1 MTWARVSPG
10 RLEVCPRCEN
20 PGTKSWSCENPGTRF
35 AKDVADYIRQNKSL
49 RDLVIWDSSGGDE
62 GAAALAKALVAN
74 DTLTTFSLG
83 DVELSSDTLIIF
95 AKMLATNSA
104 LESVNLSQVR
114 PLEKDQ
120 VCWLMSQKW
129 YAGVFKRLD
138 IAWPEQLLPELAI
151 LIRREACCPS
161 LFVSVTSS
169 VDKRVL
175 GEFTDAL
182 ATDTTL
188 RRLSIESDKAVIDAL
203 EDRFDKDSTHSACR
217 RALLRRIWDDVTVSR
232 GQERHLVSILD
243 ALKKNSSVVQF
254 TTSAV
259 MVTPEMARSL
269 SELLAANDTLNV
281 VNVYNY
287 WEMSPQE
294 IQTILKG
301 LRTNHS
307 LI

>member
-161 LFVSVTSS
+161 LFRRNVRLMNKAAQYV
-169 VDKRVL
+169 VL
-175 GEFTDAL
+175 GAGVSDE
-182 ATDTTL
+182 
-188 RRLSIESDKAVIDAL
+188 ESA
-203 EDRFDKDSTHSACR
+203 
-217 RALLRRIWDDVTVSR
+217 
-232 GQERHLVSILD
+232 D
-243 ALKKNSSVVQF
+243 ALKKVKSSSRLVEEVKKITGKTTEVVLEQIQS
-254 TTSAV
+254 TLARLNLRQEMEDTSASS
-259 MVTPEMARSL
+259 AHRH
-269 SELLAANDTLNV
+269 
-281 VNVYNY
+281 Y
-287 WEMSPQE
+287 
-294 IQTILKG
+294 
-301 LRTNHS
+301 R
-307 LI
+307 